1 MTRTVR
7 TARGRTRRVGEASTV
22 GESLPPI
29 GQLAGWSG
37 GAGFPTVDG
46 VLRELLS
53 PWRTSRLW
61 RNLVHST
68 LDIWLGS
75 ITFSV
80 VVTLLVLASVLLI
93 TFPLALPFA
102 WLLFVVAKGLGATER
117 SRAAALLDVDLPSP
131 HAPLTRP
138 SWFGRLLERVKSPSR
153 WKEIGY
159 LLLLL
164 PIGAVTLA
172 VVVVTW
178 CGSLALA
185 GLPFYVG
192 ALPGDT
198 AELGLFDVG
207 QGVASAIAAIVG
219 VIGLVLIAPWAT
231 IGIASAKTAIV
242 RSLLGP
248 SRQADLEQQVTRLE
262 SSRTAAIDAAEA
274 ERRRIERDLHDGAQ
288 QRLVALAMDLGMA
301 RERFD
306 TDPEKARELVVDA
319 HEEAKAALVELRE
332 LVRGFH
338 PAILEDRGLDAAL
351 SAVVARSPI
360 PVQLEVD
367 VPRRPPSSVESAA
380 YFVVSEALTN
390 VARHS
395 GATAA
400 RVTIARRGDRLAI
413 DVSDNGKGGADPAV
427 GTGLRGLEERVRSLG
442 GWMQVL
448 SPIGGPTT
456 VLVELPC
463 GS

>member
-1 MTRTVR
+1 M
-7 TARGRTRRVGEASTV
+7 
-22 GESLPPI
+22 
-29 GQLAGWSG
+29 
-37 GAGFPTVDG
+37 
-46 VLRELLS
+46 LRELLS
-53 PWRTSRLW
+53 PWRTGRLW

-80 VVTLLVLASVLLI
+80 VLTLLVLASVLLI

-102 WLLFVVAKGLGATER
+102 WALFVVSKGLGVIER

-131 HAPLTRP
+131 HEPLTAR
-138 SWFGRLLERVKSPSR
+138 SWFGRLRERVKSKTR
-153 WKEIGY
+153 WKEIAY

-164 PIGAVTLA
+164 PIAAVTTA
-172 VVVVTW
+172 VVMVTW
-178 CGSLALA
+178 CGSLALI
-185 GLPFYVG
+185 GLPAYVG

-198 AELGLFDVG
+198 AEFGLFDVG
-207 QGVASAIAAIVG
+207 QGVGTAVAALLGVVG
-219 VIGLVLIAPWAT
+219 VVVVAPWAT
-231 IGIASAKTAIV
+231 IGVASAKTAIV
-242 RSLLGP
+242 RALLGP
-248 SRQADLEQQVTRLE
+248 SRHADLEQQVTRLE

-301 RERFD
+301 RERFE
-306 TDPEKARELVVDA
+306 TDPQKAHQLVVDA

-351 SAVVARSPI
+351 SAVVARSPV

-400 RVTIARRGDRLAI
+400 RVSIARRGDRLAI
-413 DVSDNGKGGADPAV
+413 DVTDNGRGGADPAA
-427 GTGLRGLEERVRSLG
+427 GTGLRGLEERVVSLG

-448 SPIGGPTT
+448 SPVGGPTS